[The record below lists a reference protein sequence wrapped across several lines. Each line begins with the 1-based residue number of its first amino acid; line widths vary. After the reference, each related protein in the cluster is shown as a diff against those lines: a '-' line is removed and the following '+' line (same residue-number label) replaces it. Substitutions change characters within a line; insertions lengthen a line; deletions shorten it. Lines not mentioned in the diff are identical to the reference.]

1 MRSRTRRTDRGLV
14 DGVTPLDLEEAA
26 EYGLICRRCGDV
38 MGVASVSW
46 TQTSSGSWNGSV
58 SSLPTDTTL
67 SAVSGHEEE
76 EEEGGACWDWR
87 ENNSTGNLYMYSGT
101 SDKGPSEIRTTSLQR
116 TLVYIL

>member
-26 EYGLICRRCGDV
+26 EYGLVGRRCGDV

-76 EEEGGACWDWR
+76 EGGACWDWVWR
-87 ENNSTGNLYMYSGT
+87 EISSNFVVFAIYSGT
-101 SDKGPSEIRTTSLQR
+101 SDKGPSAPR
-116 TLVYIL
+116 